1 MAKKSACFDL
11 DSLGFSYFDIL
22 SNVFGGTIF
31 FVLYLLAKG
40 NLGEIILFLTTGEF
54 NEFISVVIA
63 IPIVYVVGMLLHSI
77 STVVSW
83 MFENLLDDYSNS
95 RIVRVSSTFFTFHL
109 LFGQTIQSIYNDNN
123 NDCGTKLSE
132 KYKDFRNHAGGL
144 SNFYAR
150 ASLMEGVLFGSCINI
165 CVYFYYHGWSFSYEL
180 LILIAIMFMS
190 YVQSIFY
197 WERFVRS
204 KWRRIEKVKTEAK

>member
-109 LFGQTIQSIYNDNN
+109 LFGQTIRSIYNDNN
-123 NDCGTKLSE
+123 NNCGTKLSE
-132 KYKDFRNHAGGL
+132 KYKDIRNHTGGL

-165 CVYFYYHGWSFSYEL
+165 GVYFYFHGWSFSYEL

-197 WERFVRS
+197 WKRFVRS
-204 KWRRIEKVKTEAK
+204 KWRRIEKGKTEAK